1 MTLQSPTQAGLAT
14 RRNFLARS
22 GMGFA
27 LLGLNSVL
35 ADSGHRDRVQVDP
48 LVPLGSHFAPRA
60 RHIIHI
66 FLNGGLSHVDSFDPK
81 PLLARHDGKPLPTPN
96 LITERLTGAA
106 FAPRT
111 ATWRVSS
118 RGARAVIR

>member
-1 MTLQSPTQAGLAT
+1 MNLPYPNRAGLAN
-14 RRNFLARS
+14 RRDFLARS

-35 ADSGHRDRVQVDP
+35 ADSGHHARVQVDP
-48 LVPLGSHFAPRA
+48 LAPRGSHFAPRA

-81 PLLARHDGKPLPTPN
+81 PLLAKHDGKPLPTPN

-106 FAPRT
+106 FA
-111 ATWRVSS
+111 
-118 RGARAVIR
+118 